1 MSSDTLISRPWLQC
15 NGQQLKQLMQAGL
28 AWLDANHEYINGLN
42 VFPVPDG
49 DSGTNM
55 LLTMRSAFATIAET
69 DTNSVS
75 DILQAVA
82 HGALMGARGNSG
94 VILSQWLR
102 GLADALKHKEVFNA
116 SDLVQALHEGTR
128 LAYRGVQKPVEG
140 TILTVMRETAE
151 AVERAVGNNIDLHH
165 LWTIATTEAEL
176 SVQRTPDIFPLLKK
190 AGVVDSG
197 GQGFAVILQGALKC
211 LNGETITTT
220 VSSQTMRDVSE
231 LEAEHGWGFDIQCL
245 IKGENMDVAAIRAH
259 IESVGE
265 STLVVGDGRLIK
277 VHTHAP
283 TPGAI
288 LDYCISRGV
297 VTDIIVENMEAQYQ
311 EVKQQQQ
318 HQTAKPPIA
327 SEAISGIATIA
338 VVSGEGLRKVFES
351 LNVSHIVSGGA
362 TMNPSV
368 QDFVKAID
376 SVAADQVIVMPND
389 RNIMLAAQHASTLT
403 QKQVRVVPSV
413 TIPQGIAAL
422 MAYNFQANLDANA
435 EAMKRALNTVHT
447 GELTRAVRTVSI
459 DGVDVREG
467 QIIGLNNGKLT
478 IAGDELN
485 SVALDV
491 MRRMNVEQSEIVTV
505 YYGQEVSVAAA
516 QQLAAQIR
524 AHFNHLE
531 VELVSGGQPHMH
543 YILSAE

>member
-1 MSSDTLISRPWLQC
+1 
-15 NGQQLKQLMQAGL
+15 
-28 AWLDANHEYINGLN
+28 
-42 VFPVPDG
+42 
-49 DSGTNM
+49 
-55 LLTMRSAFATIAET
+55 
-69 DTNSVS
+69 
-75 DILQAVA
+75 
-82 HGALMGARGNSG
+82 
-94 VILSQWLR
+94 
-102 GLADALKHKEVFNA
+102 
-116 SDLVQALHEGTR
+116 
-128 LAYRGVQKPVEG
+128 
-140 TILTVMRETAE
+140 
-151 AVERAVGNNIDLHH
+151 
-165 LWTIATTEAEL
+165 
-176 SVQRTPDIFPLLKK
+176 
-190 AGVVDSG
+190 
-197 GQGFAVILQGALKC
+197 
-211 LNGETITTT
+211 
-220 VSSQTMRDVSE
+220 
-231 LEAEHGWGFDIQCL
+231 
-245 IKGENMDVAAIRAH
+245 
-259 IESVGE
+259 
-265 STLVVGDGRLIK
+265 
-277 VHTHAP
+277 
-283 TPGAI
+283 
-288 LDYCISRGV
+288 
-297 VTDIIVENMEAQYQ
+297 
-311 EVKQQQQ
+311 
-318 HQTAKPPIA
+318 
-327 SEAISGIATIA
+327 
-338 VVSGEGLRKVFES
+338 
-351 LNVSHIVSGGA
+351 
-362 TMNPSV
+362 MNPSV